1 MWNVNS
7 VNGKPRVIH
16 FKIKT
21 CLLSSSREIQNGD
34 LIDKIK
40 MQLEGKRQNGRHT
53 KNVKNKLC
61 TFIPAP
67 VPVPECT
74 HVHPRGCRC
83 THKCISIS
91 PKKLSHP
98 TSKAKDK
105 ASAMLKSVTKQYART
120 VHITPCI
127 LNHVSGAS
135 STRETTYVIAPRDNV
150 RDRLERQRTWSPR
163 ETTYVTPRE
172 SETARQRG
180 SEAAMQRGCEAAR
193 QWGCQRA
200 SERAWSPWS
209 QCHRVWAGVVKGSEL
224 FTNQRSLLKA
234 SYSN

>member
-1 MWNVNS
+1 
-7 VNGKPRVIH
+7 
-16 FKIKT
+16 
-21 CLLSSSREIQNGD
+21 
-34 LIDKIK
+34 

-105 ASAMLKSVTKQYART
+105 ASAMLKSVTKHYART

-172 SETARQRG
+172 TTRQRDC
-180 SEAAMQRGCEAAR
+180 EAARQRGCEAAR
-193 QWGCQRA
+193 LRGCEAVRLPA
-200 SERAWSPWS
+200 SERASVITMITVSPSVSRCCEGKWTI
-209 QCHRVWAGVVKGSEL
+209 HKPEEPPEG
-224 FTNQRSLLKA
+224 
-234 SYSN
+234 

>member
-1 MWNVNS
+1 M
-7 VNGKPRVIH
+7 
-16 FKIKT
+16 
-21 CLLSSSREIQNGD
+21 
-34 LIDKIK
+34 
-40 MQLEGKRQNGRHT
+40 
-53 KNVKNKLC
+53 
-61 TFIPAP
+61 
-67 VPVPECT
+67 
-74 HVHPRGCRC
+74 HVHTCTRTSTWVYTCTSTCTGCRC

-91 PKKLSHP
+91 PKKLLHP

-150 RDRLERQRTWSPR
+150 RDRLERQRTWSPQ

-172 SETARQRG
+172 TTRQRDCEAARQL
-180 SEAAMQRGCEAAR
+180 GCKAAR

-200 SERAWSPWS
+200 RERVWSPWS
-209 QCHRVWAGVVKGSEL
+209 QCHRVWTGVVKGSEL
-224 FTNQRSLLKA
+224 FTTRGA
-234 SYSN
+234 SWRLVIVTRVLELDLMLWQHVNYPWPEGYPLGQ